1 VHHGDLYDYTDV
13 THCEDQSTKVTVV
26 CQTHGPWTSS
36 WASHIQYKRGCP
48 TCGSNQQLLS
58 RDSQAVESFVTKSQ
72 AIHGVKYDYTNT
84 TRQVN
89 LEGSRYNYLFSVMC
103 PEHGEWWTR
112 SKHHFRKDPSGCPKC
127 GIRKPAKTTES
138 WIAAAISV
146 HGNKYTY
153 ERAEFGDG
161 LSKIIVTCPTHG
173 DFEVYPYRFT
183 NKHKTGC
190 AGCAQKAQHTRSS
203 FVTKATTVH
212 FGKYDYSLVGEF
224 ANIKSKI
231 QVVCPKHGAFTTTV
245 QQHANSLVGCKKC
258 KESRGEAIISHIL
271 KLKSINFIQEH
282 RFGDCRNPMTNK

>member
-1 VHHGDLYDYTDV
+1 
-13 THCEDQSTKVTVV
+13 
-26 CQTHGPWTSS
+26 
-36 WASHIQYKRGCP
+36 
-48 TCGSNQQLLS
+48 
-58 RDSQAVESFVTKSQ
+58 
-72 AIHGVKYDYTNT
+72 
-84 TRQVN
+84 
-89 LEGSRYNYLFSVMC
+89 
-103 PEHGEWWTR
+103 
-112 SKHHFRKDPSGCPKC
+112 
-127 GIRKPAKTTES
+127 
-138 WIAAAISV
+138 V

-282 RFGDCRNPMTNK
+282 RFGDCRNPMTNKLLPFDFWLPDHNLCIEFHGVQHYQPSHFGRSAGAQPMDAEVAFFRGAQRDRLKEDYCRSMGIELLIIKYNQLDEISEILGTLGAK